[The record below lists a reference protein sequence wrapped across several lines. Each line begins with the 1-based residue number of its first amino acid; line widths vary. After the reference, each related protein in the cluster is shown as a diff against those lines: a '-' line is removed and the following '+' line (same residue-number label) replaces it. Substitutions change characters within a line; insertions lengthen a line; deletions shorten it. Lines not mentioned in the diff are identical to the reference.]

1 MWVDQDTVPSV
12 IAYGVYDKVCP
23 FDSVK
28 HLANALEEN
37 GVTHDYFELPHSGHA
52 LQNDTKLYGEYMEK
66 VTEYLEQY
74 MPVQ

>member
-1 MWVDQDTVPSV
+1 MIKD
-12 IAYGVYDKVCP
+12 
-23 FDSVK
+23 
-28 HLANALEEN
+28 ALEEN